1 MEKKV
6 VIIDDHPIVREG
18 LIQLINHRSKGRL
31 TVVEQ
36 ADNAQT
42 ALNAVANHKPDIV
55 ILDVS
60 LKDTNG
66 MELTR
71 QIKRKHTQT
80 FVLMLSMY
88 DESLYAERALCA
100 GADGYIMKTETPSN
114 IMQAIQHVLK
124 GGIYISDQMATKFIK
139 RNTIRRTSKNV
150 LSINLLAS
158 REREVFH
165 LLGIGKTTRQIA
177 QELNLSVKTV
187 ETYRGRIKQK
197 LQITNTNELIQ
208 QAVQWV
214 DSRHSE

>member
-1 MEKKV
+1 MAKV
-6 VIIDDHPIVREG
+6 LIVDDHPIVREG
-18 LIQLINHRSKGRL
+18 LIQLINHRSNGKL

-42 ALNAVANHKPDIV
+42 ALNAVANRKPDIV
-55 ILDVS
+55 ILDVF

-66 MELTR
+66 IELIK
-71 QIKRKHTQT
+71 QIKKNHAQT
-80 FVLMLSMY
+80 VVLMLSMH

-139 RNTIRRTSKNV
+139 RDTIRRTSKNV

>member
-1 MEKKV
+1 MTKKV

-18 LIQLINHRSKGRL
+18 LIQLINHRSQGRL

-36 ADNAQT
+36 AGNAQT
-42 ALNAVANHKPDIV
+42 ALNAIANHKPDIV

-60 LKDTNG
+60 LKDING

-71 QIKRKHTQT
+71 QIKKKHTQT

-139 RNTIRRTSKNV
+139 RNAIRRAAKNV
-150 LSINLLAS
+150 LSVNLLAS

-165 LLGIGKTTRQIA
+165 LLGTGKTTRQIA
-177 QELNLSVKTV
+177 QELDLSVKTI

-197 LQITNTNELIQ
+197 LQITNANELIQ

-214 DSRHSE
+214 DSRNSG